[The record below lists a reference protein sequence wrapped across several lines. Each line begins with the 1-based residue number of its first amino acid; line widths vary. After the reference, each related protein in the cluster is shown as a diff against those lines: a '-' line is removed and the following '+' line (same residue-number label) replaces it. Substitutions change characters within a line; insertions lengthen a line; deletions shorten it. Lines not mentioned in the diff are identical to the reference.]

1 MRKKSV
7 MGTQDLDDILHYL
20 WVNDRHKY
28 IDEFDRV
35 KIALY
40 LLLIAYTAARPGAVV
55 VSDCY
60 RNSSEALKYKVSH
73 T

>member
-20 WVNDRHKY
+20 WVDDRHKY
-28 IDEFDRV
+28 IDEF
-35 KIALY
+35 
-40 LLLIAYTAARPGAVV
+40 AYTAARPGAIV